1 MPQRIF
7 SALVASAL
15 AVLVSLSAHA
25 QTLTIYD
32 DALQN
37 GWQNYSYAAPGAPLP
52 DFNSSTFV
60 HAGTKSI
67 SYTPSG
73 DPFNEVSI
81 ARTATPVTTATYPV
95 LHFWIHG
102 GPAGGQHLTFQLGLG
117 EDPEVVKASGSLD
130 NYVSGGTIAANE
142 WREVT
147 VNLAL
152 LYNGSFDR
160 IDLFYASGTGNVLYV
175 DDITLT
181 QVTPVAV
188 NTMTIEQNVTVGTM
202 VSDRFTWMD
211 SNNQPRVAALAH
223 NDEPTPGP
231 AGTRGGELRE
241 FRYQVNNATRV
252 VSAATS
258 SGASGFGYVVAHPHD
273 SEACL
278 AGFDSS
284 SLGHF
289 TTGSI
294 TRVFEGR
301 HHAIFRFTQNYPRY
315 CKTGGVAPVAA
326 IDLPVTIDWMFSTGR
341 DNPLWA
347 VTWDMNAI
355 AVDTLLDDARGPYGE
370 LLFDGA
376 ASEGA
381 HSQIS
386 GVAWGDRYK
395 FTTTTAPATYSS
407 SWTWNVANTIPYVKL
422 WTTAVDATMGT
433 VQTQTIV
440 QQDAGGYYGVK
451 DWGKTSG
458 DGNACGGQIMPCDS
472 NWPYQSIQYSIYGGA
487 TNNTRLAW
495 GTNFGF
501 LGKSTY
507 YIHGS
512 AEYGGP
518 LPNTNA
524 PGWPRKSYSTWIV
537 LGTHSTSPVEAQVT
551 QVETIQSLTL
561 SAITGSV
568 VTSGPA
574 GITRADNVT
583 YEPAGYNHVYG
594 ALAFS
599 AQGNVLDANIAVGNG
614 TLTKPLI
621 IVSNYTGAAP
631 TVKLAEVTLTADADY
646 FHSLRATASELWI
659 TLNSNLTG
667 AVNHLEI
674 SGAAGAVPDA
684 PTGVTAAA
692 VSSTQVDLSW
702 IADAGADSYEVD
714 RKGAGEAEF
723 SQIGTPAANA
733 LSDPNATADKAY
745 LYRVRAVNGSGDSP
759 NSASD
764 LATTVL
770 FTDDPLANGALIK
783 ATHLSQLRTAVDA
796 VRDLAGLD
804 PAAFTDPAL
813 AAVTVKA
820 VHVTELRTAVDDAR
834 TILGLSTG
842 GYTDGAPAGVAVK
855 ALHVTELRTR
865 TQ

>member
-1 MPQRIF
+1 MPQRVF
-7 SALVASAL
+7 RALVASAI

-37 GWQNYSYAAPGAPLP
+37 TFQDWSYGGGSNFA
-52 DFNSSTFV
+52 STAET
-60 HAGTKSI
+60 HSGTNSI
-67 SYTPSG
+67 SFVG
-73 DPFNEVSI
+73 NNFNAVSLVYPGTNL
-81 ARTATPVTTATYPV
+81 TAATYPV
-95 LHFWIHG
+95 LRFWVHG
-102 GPAGGQHLTFQLGLG
+102 GATGGQFLRLYLQ
-117 EDPEVVKASGSLD
+117 LD
-130 NYVSGGTIAANE
+130 NNIVAQADLEGYVDGGSIGAGE

-147 VNLAL
+147 VPLGPLAA
-152 LYNGSFDR
+152 SFDR
-160 IDLFYASGTGNVLYV
+160 IDLQSDQAAAQGVLYI
-175 DDITLT
+175 DDITLG
-181 QVTPVAV
+181 QVATPVV
-188 NTMTIEQNVTVGTM
+188 STMTIEQGVTVGTM
-202 VSDRFTWMD
+202 VSDRFTWRD
-211 SNNQPRVAALAH
+211 SNNQERVAVLAH
-223 NDEPTPGP
+223 NTGQSGP

-252 VSAATS
+252 VSAATT

-273 SEACL
+273 SETCM
-278 AGFDSS
+278 AGPDSS

-315 CKTGGVAPVAA
+315 CKTGDVAPLAA

-341 DNPLWA
+341 DHPLWA
-347 VTWDMNAI
+347 VTWDMNDI
-355 AVDTLLDDARGPYGE
+355 DVDTLEDDARGPYGE

-381 HSQIS
+381 HSQIR

-451 DWGKTSG
+451 DWTKASG
-458 DGNACGGQIMPCDS
+458 DGNACFGQIMPCDY

-501 LGKSTY
+501 LGQSSY
-507 YIHGS
+507 FIHGS

-518 LPNTNA
+518 LPNTTA
-524 PGWPRKSYSTWIV
+524 PGWPRKSYSTYVV
-537 LGTHSTSPVEAQVT
+537 LGTHTTSPVEAQVT

-561 SAITGSV
+561 STITGSV
-568 VTSGPA
+568 VTLGPA
-574 GITRADNVT
+574 GVTRPDNVT
-583 YEPAGYNHVYG
+583 YEPPGYNHVYG

-621 IVSNYTGAAP
+621 IVSDYTGGDP
-631 TVKLAEVTLTADADY
+631 TVKLAGVTLSQDADY

-659 TLNSNLTG
+659 TLSSNLTG

-674 SGAAGAVPDA
+674 DGVAGAVPDA
-684 PTGVTAAA
+684 PTGVTATA
-692 VSSTQVDLSW
+692 VLSTQVDVSW
-702 IADAGADSYEVD
+702 IAVAGADSYEVD
-714 RKGAGEAEF
+714 RKGPEDLDFVE
-723 SQIGTPAANA
+723 IGTPAVNSYSDGTA
-733 LSDPNATADKAY
+733 LAATSY

-759 NSASD
+759 NSGFD
-764 LATTVL
+764 LATTVI
-770 FTDDPLANGALIK
+770 FTDDPVANGTLIK
-783 ATHLSQLRTAVDA
+783 TTHITQLRTAVDA
-796 VRDLAGLD
+796 VRDLADLAPAAITDAD
-804 PAAFTDPAL
+804 PAG
-813 AAVTVKA
+813 VTVKA
-820 VHVTELRTAVDDAR
+820 VHVTELRTAVDEAR

-842 GYTDGAPAGVAVK
+842 GYTDGAPAGVVVK
-855 ALHVTELRTR
+855 ALHVTELRDR
-865 TQ
+865 TK